1 MLERASGFKS
11 PFGHVCEGKTRRFC
25 CDRDENGKDTMPSR
39 LERARLLVREIP
51 DYPIP
56 GVRFQDVTP
65 LLADGDAFGATIAAL
80 EEFVDDC
87 DLIAGIEA
95 RGFIFAAALALSSHR
110 GFVPIRKKGKLPF
123 LTFGESYGLE
133 YGSDIL
139 EIHQDAIP
147 HGARTLIIDDVLAT
161 GGTATA
167 AIKLIER
174 SGGVVSKVITILEIP
189 SLGGRRR
196 ILEGKSDLP
205 IHSLF
210 DA

>member
-1 MLERASGFKS
+1 MSKNL
-11 PFGHVCEGKTRRFC
+11 
-25 CDRDENGKDTMPSR
+25 D
-39 LERARLLVREIP
+39 RARSLVREIP

-56 GVRFQDVTP
+56 GVRFQDLTP
-65 LLADGDAFGATIAAL
+65 LLADGESFKATIEAL
-80 EEFVDDC
+80 QEYTDGS

-95 RGFIFAAALALSSHR
+95 RGFIFAAALAFSSHR
-110 GFVPIRKKGKLPF
+110 GFVPIRKKGKLPH

-133 YGSDIL
+133 YGSDVL

-147 HGARTLIIDDVLAT
+147 HGTRTVIVDDVLAT
-161 GGTATA
+161 GGTVSA

-174 SGGVVSKVITILEIP
+174 SGGVVSKVITILEIS

-196 ILEGKSDLP
+196 ILEENLDLS

-210 DA
+210 LI